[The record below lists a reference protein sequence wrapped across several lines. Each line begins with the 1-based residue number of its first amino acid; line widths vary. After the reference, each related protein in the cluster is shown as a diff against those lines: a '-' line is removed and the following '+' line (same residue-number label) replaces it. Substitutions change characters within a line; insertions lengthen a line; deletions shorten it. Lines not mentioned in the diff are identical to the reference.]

1 MDQELRK
8 QLEEQK
14 KQLTLEIETIET
26 QMENDGISYGEYSL
40 NQEWLEKKNSLAEI
54 EQKLTETERTA
65 PSNNPKKAE
74 IDKIKARLN
83 ELEDEMEE
91 NGIPQGEWQL
101 NDEWVKLKNLLI
113 KLEQEVEIGEK
124 PENPND
130 NIDKQI
136 SKVKARLE
144 ALEKEFEENGIPY
157 DEWQLNDE
165 WVKLKNLLAKL
176 EKEKEAKRGKKP
188 EKLNDNIDEQISK
201 VKARLQAL
209 EDEFEA
215 NGIPHGE
222 WQLND
227 EWVKLR
233 NYLMNLEKQKER
245 DSKNPTEPTP
255 SSSNPTQTPTEPT
268 PSSGN
273 PTQTPTEP
281 TPTQP
286 ATAHSNPTQGPTSP
300 VTAPGKTPKNP
311 TKPSP
316 HSNPQNLPIRSF
328 WEIYNDTCTEHVGS
342 IARFIRGVSK
352 WRPGPEKHDTN
363 IGKALSYCGRP
374 FAFAIRWGLAKLP
387 NKILRNR

>member
-176 EKEKEAKRGKKP
+176 EKEKEAKRVKKP

-245 DSKNPTEPTP
+245 ESKNPI
-255 SSSNPTQTPTEPT
+255 EPT

-281 TPTQP
+281 APTGP

-311 TKPSP
+311 IKPSP

-342 IARFIRGVSK
+342 IARRIRIWSK
-352 WRPGPEKHDTN
+352 ATAAPKKHDTN
-363 IGKALSYCGRP
+363 IGKLLAQADR
-374 FAFAIRWGLAKLP
+374 FRAFVLRKLASIP

>member
-14 KQLTLEIETIET
+14 KQLTLEIESIET

-245 DSKNPTEPTP
+245 ESKN
-255 SSSNPTQTPTEPT
+255 PTEPT

-281 TPTQP
+281 APTQP

-311 TKPSP
+311 IKPSP

>member
-245 DSKNPTEPTP
+245 ESKN
-255 SSSNPTQTPTEPT
+255 PTEPT

-281 TPTQP
+281 APTQP

-311 TKPSP
+311 IKPSP

-374 FAFAIRWGLAKLP
+374 FAFVIRWGLAKLP

>member
-14 KQLTLEIETIET
+14 KQLILEIETIET
-26 QMENDGISYGEYSL
+26 QMENDGISYGEYQL
-40 NQEWLEKKNSLAEI
+40 NQEWLEKRNSLAEI
-54 EQKLTETERTA
+54 EQKLTEAERTA

-91 NGIPQGEWQL
+91 NGIPQG
-101 NDEWVKLKNLLI
+101 
-113 KLEQEVEIGEK
+113 
-124 PENPND
+124 
-130 NIDKQI
+130 
-136 SKVKARLE
+136 
-144 ALEKEFEENGIPY
+144 
-157 DEWQLNDE
+157 EWQLNDE

-227 EWVKLR
+227 ERVKLR

-245 DSKNPTEPTP
+245 ESKNPI
-255 SSSNPTQTPTEPT
+255 EPT

-281 TPTQP
+281 APTGP

-311 TKPSP
+311 IKPSP

-374 FAFAIRWGLAKLP
+374 FAFVIRWGLAKLP

>member
-74 IDKIKARLN
+74 IDKIKARL
-83 ELEDEMEE
+83 
-91 NGIPQGEWQL
+91 
-101 NDEWVKLKNLLI
+101 
-113 KLEQEVEIGEK
+113 
-124 PENPND
+124 
-130 NIDKQI
+130 
-136 SKVKARLE
+136 E

-176 EKEKEAKRGKKP
+176 EKEKEAKRVKKP

-245 DSKNPTEPTP
+245 ESKN
-255 SSSNPTQTPTEPT
+255 PTEPT

-281 TPTQP
+281 APTGP

-311 TKPSP
+311 IKPSP

-342 IARFIRGVSK
+342 IARRIRIWSK
-352 WRPGPEKHDTN
+352 ATAAPKKHDTN
-363 IGKALSYCGRP
+363 IGKLLAQADR
-374 FAFAIRWGLAKLP
+374 FRAFVLRKLASIP

>member
-14 KQLTLEIETIET
+14 KQLTLEIESIET

-245 DSKNPTEPTP
+245 ESKN
-255 SSSNPTQTPTEPT
+255 PTEPT

>member
-136 SKVKARLE
+136 NKVKARLE

-245 DSKNPTEPTP
+245 ESKNPI
-255 SSSNPTQTPTEPT
+255 EPT

-281 TPTQP
+281 APTGP

-311 TKPSP
+311 IKPSP

>member
-54 EQKLTETERTA
+54 EQKLTETEKTA

-113 KLEQEVEIGEK
+113 KLEQDVEIGENL
-124 PENPND
+124 ENPNN

-245 DSKNPTEPTP
+245 DSKNPTEPT
-255 SSSNPTQTPTEPT
+255 S
-268 PSSGN
+268 
-273 PTQTPTEP
+273 
-281 TPTQP
+281 TQP

-300 VTAPGKTPKNP
+300 VTAPRKTPKNHI
-311 TKPSP
+311 KPSP

-352 WRPGPEKHDTN
+352 WRPSPEKHDTN